1 LNKTHVASD
10 LDSNLANF
18 NQNLNV
24 TNDKPLN
31 VLNIN
36 ASCVFCCKSVSSG
49 DHTTCIANSLI
60 NRHKKR
66 RTCIPFRPTTA
77 SKSILGKPP
86 TTVSNDVVVTPIIEE
101 NKSRNKP
108 KTSEFNTKK
117 AKTSWNWQR
126 WLQCKPDFK
135 WIPKLLNKC
144 ASNQQEPALSLGSTL
159 TSVPSSSSSC
169 DAGGADCSLD
179 C

>member
-1 LNKTHVASD
+1 M
-10 LDSNLANF
+10 
-18 NQNLNV
+18 
-24 TNDKPLN
+24 N

-36 ASCVFCCKSVSSG
+36 ASCVLCRKSVSSG
-49 DHTTCIANSLI
+49 DHTKCIANSLL

-66 RTCIPFRPTTA
+66 RTGIPSRPTTA

-86 TTVSNDVVVTPIIEE
+86 STVSNDVVVTPIIEE

-108 KTSEFNTKK
+108 KTSEFTKK
-117 AKTSWNWQR
+117 KARTSWNWQR
-126 WLQCKPDFK
+126 WLQYKLEFK
-135 WIPKLLNKC
+135 WIPKLLNTC

-169 DAGGADCSLD
+169 DAGGVDCSLD